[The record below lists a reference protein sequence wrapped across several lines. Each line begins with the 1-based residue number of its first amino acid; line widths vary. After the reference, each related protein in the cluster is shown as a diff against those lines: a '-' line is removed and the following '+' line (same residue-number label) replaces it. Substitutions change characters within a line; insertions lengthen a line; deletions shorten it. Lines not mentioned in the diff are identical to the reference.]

1 VHWQTP
7 EAALQKLPVS
17 YSTATVKAQRLS
29 EDAIATDCKS
39 LYDLITRTAPPACS
53 EFRTQL
59 NARKIKEMIAEGVSV
74 RWVHS
79 GAQLADS
86 LTKIMDT
93 SFLRETIMQGK
104 YRLNDELE
112 ILKARSDSRTRLKWL
127 RNNCHIDQDLS
138 QSPC

>member
-1 VHWQTP
+1 
-7 EAALQKLPVS
+7 
-17 YSTATVKAQRLS
+17 
-29 EDAIATDCKS
+29 
-39 LYDLITRTAPPACS
+39 
-53 EFRTQL
+53 
-59 NARKIKEMIAEGVSV
+59 MIAEGVSV